1 MGVTNPLNSEIRS
14 MEQAQP
20 ATIQAILEHALNR
33 VKTNCSAYSLE
44 FPTRGYPAYET
55 APNNHWV
62 AGFWPGM
69 LWLAYHA
76 TQDSELRAKAEALLS
91 SFGERLRRR
100 VDLSHDLGFLYTL
113 SARAAWL
120 LTGNRLARDLGLR
133 AAQELGRRFNPRGN
147 YIQAWGEIGE
157 EPEAGRMII
166 DCMMNLPLLYWASEE
181 TSDNVYR
188 EMAHRHAV
196 STLRYLVRQDGSTY
210 HTFFLDP
217 QSGQPVGGK
226 TCQGYADESLWTR
239 GQAWAIYG
247 FALTAQWL
255 NDTDFLVAAQKIADR
270 FLIESPV
277 DSTPLWDLRL
287 SADAPQCLDSSAG
300 AIAACGLL
308 RLAQLTG
315 NDDYHREAKTLIRT
329 LSSEC
334 LETEPNRQ
342 GLLKY
347 GAQHVPEGIANDY
360 LIYGDYF
367 FLEALLMLT
376 GQALDFWG
384 PTEQ

>member
-1 MGVTNPLNSEIRS
+1 
-14 MEQAQP
+14 MELTQSI
-20 ATIQAILEHALNR
+20 TIQATLERALNQ
-33 VKTNCSAYSLE
+33 VKNNCCVYGLD

-55 APNNHWV
+55 AANDHWV

-69 LWLAYHA
+69 LWLVYHA
-76 TQDSELRAKAEALLS
+76 TQDSKLRANAEALLP
-91 SFGERLRRR
+91 SFAERLEKRI
-100 VDLSHDLGFLYTL
+100 DMSHDLGFLYTL
-113 SARAAWL
+113 GTCPAWM
-120 LTGNRLARDLGLR
+120 LTGNRQGRDLGLW
-133 AAQELGRRFNPRGN
+133 AAQELSKRFNPRGN

-166 DCMMNLPLLYWASEE
+166 DCMMNLPLLYWAGEE
-181 TSDNVYR
+181 TKDNIYCEV
-188 EMAHRHAV
+188 AHHHAV

-226 TCQGYADESLWTR
+226 TCQGYADESLWAR

-255 NDTDFLVAAQKIADR
+255 DNADFLVAAQKIADR

-277 DSTPLWDLRL
+277 DSTPLWDMRL
-287 SADAPQCLDSSAG
+287 SADAPRYLDSSAG

-315 NDDYHREAKTLIRT
+315 NDNYHREAKTLIRT
-329 LSSEC
+329 LSFEC
-334 LETEPNRQ
+334 LETGPNRQ

-376 GQALDFWG
+376 GQAPDFWG
-384 PTEQ
+384 PTEP

>member
-1 MGVTNPLNSEIRS
+1 MKLTRS
-14 MEQAQP
+14 T
-20 ATIQAILEHALNR
+20 TIQTTLEYALNQ
-33 VKTNCSAYSLE
+33 VKNNRCAYGLE

-76 TQDSELRAKAEALLS
+76 TQDAKLRAKAEALLP
-91 SFGERLRRR
+91 SFAERLEKR

-120 LTGNRLARDLGLR
+120 LTGNQEARDVGLR
-133 AAQELGRRFNPRGN
+133 AAQKLSKRFNPRGN
-147 YIQAWGEIGE
+147 YIQAWGEIGK
-157 EPEAGRMII
+157 EPEAGRVII
-166 DCMMNLPLLYWASEE
+166 DGMMNLPLLYWAGEE
-181 TSDNVYR
+181 TEDNVYR
-188 EMAHRHAV
+188 EMAHCHAT
-196 STLRYLVRQDGSTY
+196 STLWYLVRQDDSTY
-210 HTFFLDP
+210 HTFFFNP
-217 QSGQPVGGK
+217 QTGQPIGGK
-226 TCQGYADESLWTR
+226 TNQGHADESLWAR

-255 NDTDFLVAAQKIADR
+255 DNADFLAVAKKTADR
-270 FLIESPV
+270 FLAESPA
-277 DSTPLWDLRL
+277 DRTPLWDLRL
-287 SADAPQCLDSSAG
+287 PADAPQYLDSSAG

-308 RLAQLTG
+308 RLAQLT
-315 NDDYHREAKTLIRT
+315 DHDYYHQQAEKLVKTL
-329 LSSEC
+329 SNEC

-347 GAQHVPEGIANDY
+347 GAQHVPEGITDDY

-367 FLEALLMLT
+367 FLEALLTLT
-376 GQALDFWG
+376 GQAPDFWG
-384 PTEQ
+384 PAHQ

>member
-1 MGVTNPLNSEIRS
+1 M
-14 MEQAQP
+14 
-20 ATIQAILEHALNR
+20 LEHALNR
-33 VKTNCSAYSLE
+33 VKGNCSAYGLE

-55 APNNHWV
+55 APNDHWV

-76 TQDSELRAKAEALLS
+76 TQDSELRMQAEALLP
-91 SFGERLRRR
+91 SFAERLKKR

-120 LTGNRLARDLGLR
+120 LTGNRQARDLGLG
-133 AAQELGRRFNPRGN
+133 AARELGQRFNPRGN
-147 YIQAWGEIGE
+147 YIQAWGEIGQ
-157 EPEAGRMII
+157 EPEAGRMIV
-166 DCMMNLPLLYWASEE
+166 DCMMNLPLLYWAGNE
-181 TSDNVYR
+181 TGDSGYR
-188 EMAHRHAV
+188 EMARRHAT

-210 HTFFLDP
+210 HTFFFNP
-217 QSGQPVGGK
+217 QTGQPIGGK
-226 TCQGYADESLWTR
+226 TCQGHADESLWAR

-255 NDTDFLVAAQKIADR
+255 DNADFLATAQKTADR

-277 DSTPLWDLRL
+277 DSTPLWDLRIPT
-287 SADAPQCLDSSAG
+287 DAPRYLDSSAG

-308 RLAQLTG
+308 RLAQLMG
-315 NDDYHREAKTLIRT
+315 NDGYRQKAETLVKTL
-329 LSSEC
+329 SVEC
-334 LETEPNRQ
+334 LEAEPNRQ

-367 FLEALLMLT
+367 FLEALLTLT
-376 GQALDFWG
+376 GQAPDFWG
-384 PTEQ
+384 PAER

>member
-1 MGVTNPLNSEIRS
+1 MALT
-14 MEQAQP
+14 QATP
-20 ATIQAILEHALNR
+20 IQTILERALNQ
-33 VKTNCSAYSLE
+33 VKNNCSTYGLE

-76 TQDSELRAKAEALLS
+76 TQDPELRSKAEALLP
-91 SFGERLRRR
+91 SFAERLEKR
-100 VDLSHDLGFLYTL
+100 VDISHDLGFLYTL

-120 LTGNRLARDLGLR
+120 LTGNRQARDLGVR
-133 AAQELGRRFNPRGN
+133 AAQELSKRFNPRGN

-157 EPEAGRMII
+157 EPEAGRMIV
-166 DCMMNLPLLYWASEE
+166 DCMMNLPLLYWAGEE
-181 TSDNVYR
+181 TKDNIYCEV
-188 EMAHRHAV
+188 AHHHAV

-217 QSGQPVGGK
+217 QSGQPIGGK
-226 TCQGYADESLWTR
+226 TCQGYADESLWAR

-255 NDTDFLVAAQKIADR
+255 DNVDFLTTARKIADR
-270 FLIESPV
+270 FLIESPTNG
-277 DSTPLWDLRL
+277 TPLWDLRL
-287 SADAPQCLDSSAG
+287 SAEAPCYLDSSAG

-315 NDDYHREAKTLIRT
+315 NDDYRQEAKALIRT
-329 LSSEC
+329 LCAEC

-342 GLLKY
+342 GLLRY

-367 FLEALLMLT
+367 FLEALLTLA

-384 PTEQ
+384 PTE